1 MLKKCAN
8 PQCTASFMH
17 LGQGRL
23 FRVQRKGPKLAES
36 NLDATKERPAVL
48 EHFWLCDKCAGS
60 MTVAV
65 DRKQIVR
72 VIPMV
77 RTQHA
82 VAS

>member
-23 FRVQRKGPKLAES
+23 FRLERNFAKVADS
-36 NLDATKERPAVL
+36 NLDSYKKHPAAL
-48 EHFWLCDKCAGS
+48 EHIWLCDKCAGT

-65 DRKQIVR
+65 DRKRIVR
-72 VIPMV
+72 VIPLV

-82 VAS
+82 AAS

>member
-8 PQCTASFMH
+8 PQCTESFTH

-23 FRVQRKGPKLAES
+23 FRVQRKGPRLVDS
-36 NLDATKERPAVL
+36 NLDATKERPAAM
-48 EHFWLCDKCAGS
+48 EHFWLCDECAGT

-65 DRKQIVR
+65 DRKQVVR
-72 VIPMV
+72 VIPIA

-82 VAS
+82 AAS

>member
-23 FRVQRKGPKLAES
+23 FRVQRKGPKLADS
-36 NLDATKERPAVL
+36 NLDATNERPAVL
-48 EHFWLCDKCAGS
+48 EHFWLCDKCAGT

-72 VIPMV
+72 VIPM

-82 VAS
+82 AAS